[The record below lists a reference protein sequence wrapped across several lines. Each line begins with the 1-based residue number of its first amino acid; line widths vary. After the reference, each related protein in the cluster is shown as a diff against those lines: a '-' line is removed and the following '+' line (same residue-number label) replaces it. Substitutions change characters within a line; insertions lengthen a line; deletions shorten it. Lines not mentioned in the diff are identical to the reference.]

1 MGIEQRRHRDRQR
14 RIGEIITA
22 AKAIFLSKGFS
33 GTTMNDIADT
43 SELSR
48 RTIYHYFRSK
58 EEVSLAAA
66 ADTLSRLLAQVE
78 EIHGRGKTGVE
89 RLELTFD
96 MYRRMFQTDPG
107 GFQFIVNFSDSLRS
121 MGTDNEL
128 VRECFAH
135 IDRIVSLVAA
145 FLREGAEDGSVK
157 PLADP
162 ERTAAAVVSL
172 VHGAVQNAV
181 SDTDVVRLAT
191 RRTSDEFLQETF
203 EVFNSYL
210 RV

>member
-1 MGIEQRRHRDRQR
+1 M
-14 RIGEIITA
+14 
-22 AKAIFLSKGFS
+22 
-33 GTTMNDIADT
+33 
-43 SELSR
+43 
-48 RTIYHYFRSK
+48 
-58 EEVSLAAA
+58 
-66 ADTLSRLLAQVE
+66 
-78 EIHGRGKTGVE
+78 
-89 RLELTFD
+89 
-96 MYRRMFQTDPG
+96 
-107 GFQFIVNFSDSLRS
+107 
-121 MGTDNEL
+121 
-128 VRECFAH
+128 
-135 IDRIVSLVAA
+135 AA

>member
-58 EEVSLAAA
+58 EEVSLAAS

-96 MYRRMFQTDPG
+96 MYRRMYQTDPG

-121 MGTDNEL
+121 LGTDNEL

-135 IDRIVSLVAA
+135 IDRIVSIIAD

-191 RRTSDEFLQETF
+191 RRTSEEFLQETF
-203 EVFNSYL
+203 EVFNAYL
-210 RV
+210 KA